1 MSEHQTS
8 IELYVEQYDLIVSS
22 IYLLDL
28 LFTPIL
34 SIFLQWSHSY
44 HKNQRCRLRWWNWL
58 TYETISPPL
67 IRRYVYLYCICITV
81 LQLVDEIADSGK
93 LKKCVKCKISG
104 KLESN
109 KFFGGFYGGGE
120 QLFLACK
127 TNLTSNWSKLELLTL
142 YFPVQW

>member
-1 MSEHQTS
+1 MYSEGGTGENRS
-8 IELYVEQYDLIVSS
+8 DVTPLNFRVVLRFFAKICVFKKN
-22 IYLLDL
+22 LL
-28 LFTPIL
+28 
-34 SIFLQWSHSY
+34 S
-44 HKNQRCRLRWWNWL
+44 
-58 TYETISPPL
+58 TYSPKKISFRPHC
-67 IRRYVYLYCICITV
+67 LYCICITV

-142 YFPVQW
+142 YFPVQ